1 MASDQGKRPGD
12 GSGAGKPPRDPHTF
26 TQEVHYSQVSARVP
40 EKVGRGVFSTGALV
54 LQGPQEFVLD
64 FVQRMAQPQQVAA
77 RVILPLGLMPN
88 VLAAIDENLRV
99 YHSRFGPPPAL
110 PVPTPPP
117 TPPSLDELYEQLK
130 LPDDQ
135 LSGAYANAL
144 MITHSPAE
152 FCLDFITTIYPRSAV
167 SARVYL
173 AAAQLPVL
181 LNTLT
186 RAYQQYQQKQG
197 DPPPRPPG

>member
-1 MASDQGKRPGD
+1 MSSDFGKKPGD
-12 GSGAGKPPRDPHTF
+12 GSAGGRPPRDPNTF

-40 EKVGRGVFSTGALV
+40 EKVARGVFSTGALV
-54 LQGPQEFVLD
+54 LQGPHEFVVD
-64 FVQRMAQPQQVAA
+64 FVLRMAQPQQVAA

-88 VLAAIDENLRV
+88 VLGAIEENLRV
-99 YHSRFGPPPAL
+99 YQNRFGPLPAL
-110 PVPTPPP
+110 PVPPPPP

-130 LPDDQ
+130 LPDEQ

-181 LNTLT
+181 VTTLT
-186 RAYQQYQQKQG
+186 RAYQQYQQKLGGQ
-197 DPPPRPPG
+197 PPRPQG